1 MLFLAGAE
9 RKGEEPEARQG
20 LPAGEKL
27 LSSACLKKKMKE
39 KKKKMKKKK
48 RRRSSSHPKMRVCD
62 RAGAKS
68 CWLDKTLVICLSSS
82 GDALLSRC

>member
-1 MLFLAGAE
+1 MHFLAGAE

-20 LPAGEKL
+20 VPAGEKL
-27 LSSACLKKKMKE
+27 LSSACLKKKI
-39 KKKKMKKKK
+39 KKKK
-48 RRRSSSHPKMRVCD
+48 RRRSSHPKMRVCD

-68 CWLDKTLVICLSSS
+68 CWLDKTLVICLSTS

>member
-20 LPAGEKL
+20 LLAGEKL
-27 LSSACLKKKMKE
+27 LSSACLKKKI
-39 KKKKMKKKK
+39 KKKK
-48 RRRSSSHPKMRVCD
+48 RRRSSHPKMRVCD
-62 RAGAKS
+62 RAGAKC
-68 CWLDKTLVICLSSS
+68 CWLDKTLVICLSTS

>member
-1 MLFLAGAE
+1 MHFLAGAE
-9 RKGEEPEARQG
+9 RKREEPEARQG

-27 LSSACLKKKMKE
+27 LSSAFL
-39 KKKKMKKKK
+39 KKKMKKKK
-48 RRRSSSHPKMRVCD
+48 RRGSSSHPKMRVCD

-68 CWLDKTLVICLSSS
+68 CWLDKTLVISLSSS